1 MLGTLQGCCQ
11 MWKTSIRCLLL
22 EVLRYFK
29 AAFVMN
35 WWHLLPRTT
44 EGVCTREGL
53 EHQLLYIFPWKQ
65 VYVWQGGWCTGV
77 PQEMGKAWRQPS
89 SSFCIAPGEVR
100 DFSSWF
106 HLPPSPVSSFQGP
119 QKRRQKYS
127 PCYDG
132 RNEHWAQNERPG
144 LSPDFITYQLR
155 NYPISLRL
163 SFLISGENAVM
174 PASWVVAEINGRL

>member
-1 MLGTLQGCCQ
+1 
-11 MWKTSIRCLLL
+11 
-22 EVLRYFK
+22 
-29 AAFVMN
+29 MN
-35 WWHLLPRTT
+35 WWHLLPRTIR
-44 EGVCTREGL
+44 GVCTREGL
-53 EHQLLYIFPWKQ
+53 RASAPYISSPGSR
-65 VYVWQGGWCTGV
+65 YTCGREAGV
-77 PQEMGKAWRQPS
+77 LGAQEMGKAWRQPS
-89 SSFCIAPGEVR
+89 SSFCIAPGKVR

-106 HLPPSPVSSFQGP
+106 HLPPSPGAPSGPLRRQG
-119 QKRRQKYS
+119 QKYS

-132 RNEHWAQNERPG
+132 VEWTLGSEWKDLS